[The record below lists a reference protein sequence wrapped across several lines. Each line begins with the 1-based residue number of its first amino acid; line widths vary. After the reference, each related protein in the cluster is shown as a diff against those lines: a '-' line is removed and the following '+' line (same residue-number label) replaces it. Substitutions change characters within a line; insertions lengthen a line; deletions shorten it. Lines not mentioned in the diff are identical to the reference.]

1 MSQLQ
6 YISARTLCEKSLRNL
21 TDGSFQ
27 RQSVSEIY
35 GRTAVYLLYQAF
47 GKDCSRQSYC
57 ISSIRGGQPHNE
69 IRRRT
74 IDKRDGLAILL
85 FRSFKQAERG
95 ARAKGKPEGAQ
106 AGRLR
111 VRRQGRDALSENL
124 LRQVVS
130 EGTGEAGAA
139 PGGAFLWVLSCRD
152 KKVPRPPGR
161 DRVNTLSA

>member
-1 MSQLQ
+1 M
-6 YISARTLCEKSLRNL
+6 IGVG
-21 TDGSFQ
+21 DI
-27 RQSVSEIY
+27 RQD
-35 GRTAVYLLYQAF
+35 R
-47 GKDCSRQSYC
+47 R
-57 ISSIRGGQPHNE
+57 ISSISGISRHNE

-74 IDKRDGLAILL
+74 IDKRDGLAVLL
-85 FRSFKQAERG
+85 FRPFKQAERG